1 MRSRAHA
8 ARLRVDAGV
17 LRLLGRAP
25 GPAAR
30 VACGGRRTGDSDR
43 APGRGL
49 GGARARAGGGPGGI
63 RPGHWAHRELRDP
76 DAALVRYWAVRAAGA
91 RSTGARAAV
100 WRAAQGPL
108 FGPSDLAVGGLSCAP
123 AGARV
128 WPSGFRGA
136 GGSRVARQG
145 PARHRGP
152 PCTSPAGSGA
162 SQTRIGGRAPVPA
175 AMRPPPSRDRA
186 LRRHVTQ
193 RLVRT
198 AARCGQRCWRLCRRQ
213 RRARRSPAEARA
225 AVLTA

>member
-1 MRSRAHA
+1 MVKLLH
-8 ARLRVDAGV
+8 RVGK
-17 LRLLGRAP
+17 
-25 GPAAR
+25 
-30 VACGGRRTGDSDR
+30 GGG
-43 APGRGL
+43 
-49 GGARARAGGGPGGI
+49 RARAGPALLPGLPVGGGGRETRTGPPGVAWAGRGREQAEGRAGSGLATGPTESCGI
-63 RPGHWAHRELRDP
+63 RMLPLSVTGLFAR
-76 DAALVRYWAVRAAGA
+76 

-123 AGARV
+123 PGARV